1 MIFTFAM
8 SHCMLGKLETKK
20 NQFDQSSH
28 GTKKRPS
35 SNKMKKPAAAA
46 TYGPLDELDTALVS
60 APGGP
65 VTAGGSDN
73 PSEEAEQGEEEL
85 PLEEDAEEEDG
96 TGNDDQK
103 DVAATPKAKS
113 QAKAKAKAK
122 QKAKAKPKASS
133 KAKATAKAKAS
144 AKAKQGAKSKVIPK
158 PKPKGKGKGKGQGNE
173 NQQEE
178 KKTKICE
185 RRQRIGRCQWMVS
198 GLHWKCLA
206 LVSFVSWV

>member
-1 MIFTFAM
+1 MAP
-8 SHCMLGKLETKK
+8 
-20 NQFDQSSH
+20 
-28 GTKKRPS
+28 KKRPS

-113 QAKAKAKAK
+113 QA
-122 QKAKAKPKASS
+122 
-133 KAKATAKAKAS
+133 TAKAKAS